1 MMISNNK
8 NRENMAL
15 TLIKFC
21 TPLILSGILQQL
33 YNWADAFIVGNVEG
47 ETALAAIGSVS
58 SINNFYITVI
68 TGFTTGLAIYIAQKF
83 GAGQSKDISCI
94 LSTFVV
100 IMGVASIIIAG
111 AGVIFADGVLQLL
124 DTPSDIF
131 VSAKSYFQI
140 ISAGVPFIAIY
151 NLYAS
156 AIRAIGD
163 SRAPFYAVLV
173 SSAVN
178 VVLDIIFVAVMG
190 WGVKG
195 AAVATVVAQFAMVV
209 FTVIYGVKKHCIIRF
224 KFGTAML
231 CREYITKSLS
241 FALPPMLQS
250 CINSF
255 GNMVLQ
261 GFMNGFGTAT
271 VAAITTAY
279 RVDCIALL
287 PVINLGSGIST
298 LVAQNYGAGDK
309 KKGWKV
315 FTVGLV
321 LMSVVSLALT
331 MVIVLF
337 GGKMI
342 ALFGAG
348 QEVVAIGT
356 NFFRGLARFY
366 IVYGL
371 AMACRGYIEGTGGV
385 LFSSIIGITALLSRI
400 TASYALKNVFGNMVI
415 AYAEGISWT
424 LLLILFTAKIATK
437 YKRDKSINIEEKH

>member
-1 MMISNNK
+1 MISNKTNQ
-8 NRENMAL
+8 ENMAL

-33 YNWADAFIVGNVEG
+33 YNWVDAFIVGNVEG
-47 ETALAAIGSVS
+47 EKALAAIGSVS
-58 SINNFYITVI
+58 SINNFYIMII

-83 GAGQSKDISCI
+83 GAGQMQDISRI

-100 IMGVASIIIAG
+100 ILGVASLAVAVAG
-111 AGVIFADGVLQLL
+111 ITVANSLLQLL
-124 DTPSDIF
+124 DTPQDIF
-131 VSAKSYFQI
+131 ASAKDYLQI
-140 ISAGVPFIAIY
+140 ISAGVPFLAIY
-151 NLYAS
+151 NIYAS
-156 AIRAIGD
+156 TIRAIGD
-163 SRAPFYAVLV
+163 SRAPFFAVLV

-178 VVLDIIFVAVMG
+178 VVMDIIFVAVFG

-195 AAVATVVAQFAMVV
+195 AAIATIIAQFAMVV
-209 FTVIYGVKKHCIIRF
+209 FTVIYGVKKHHIIRF
-224 KFGTAML
+224 KLGAEMF
-231 CREYITKSLS
+231 CKDCISKSLV
-241 FALPPMLQS
+241 FAIPPMMQS

-255 GNMVLQ
+255 GNMILQ

-298 LVAQNYGAGDK
+298 LVAQSYGAGNK

-321 LMSVVSLALT
+321 LMTVVSLALT
-331 MVIVLF
+331 AVIVAF
-337 GGKMI
+337 GGRMI

-348 QEVVAIGT
+348 QEVVTIGT

-366 IVYGL
+366 LIYGL
-371 AMACRGYIEGTGGV
+371 AMACRGYVEGTGGV
-385 LFSSIIGITALLSRI
+385 LFSSIIGVTALTSRI
-400 TASYALKNVFGNMVI
+400 VASYALKNTFGNMVI

-424 LLLILFTAKIATK
+424 LLLALFVIRIFIYKK
-437 YKRDKSINIEEKH
+437 YNEKDVI